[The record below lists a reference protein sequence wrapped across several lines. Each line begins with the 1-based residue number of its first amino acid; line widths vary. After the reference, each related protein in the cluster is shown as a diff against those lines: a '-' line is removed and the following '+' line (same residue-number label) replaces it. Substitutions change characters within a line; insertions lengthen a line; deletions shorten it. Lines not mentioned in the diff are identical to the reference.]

1 MMKAM
6 LSLLICLLPAPV
18 PAQAQ
23 AQRTFSWGGDA
34 EGGAPYQ
41 FPDPRNPASITGFEV
56 DIADALGGR
65 LGMTPRF
72 VQQQWDGLVP
82 GLERGEYDAVIA
94 GLEITEERLE
104 RINFSSP
111 YYYST
116 LSMTVRLDES
126 RIRKPEDLS
135 GHIAGTLKASLA
147 QRYLENLGGIEVRTY
162 DNQAHPYIDLLL
174 GRIDAVVMD
183 SPIAAYY
190 AYGPQVRNVELTSV
204 RFPIAIGIRKQDT
217 QLLSSVNDALRQM
230 REDGTLKKIFQR
242 WGLYNSPTADYF
254 GDREPVSNANAER
267 YNDYLAAMRTERNA
281 VERLQQYASFV
292 PLLLRGAMVTIEIS
306 IAAMVLAIA
315 WGLCLAVVRVFGPR
329 WAGWLAI
336 AFIEIIRGTPLLIQL
351 FVIFYGLPALGIRL
365 TPFLAAVIGLGLNYS
380 AYEAENYRAGIQ
392 SIPRGQMDAA
402 KSLGLTRRQTIQR
415 IVIPQAVRLVIPP
428 VTNDFIA
435 MLKDSSLVSVIT
447 MVELTK
453 VYGELASTYYDYI
466 GIGIL
471 TAAMYLLMGLPI
483 ARLSR
488 YLERRLSYMTA

>member
-6 LSLLICLLPAPV
+6 LSLLVCVLLTPLGAA
-18 PAQAQ
+18 AQS
-23 AQRTFSWGGDA
+23 QRVFSWGGDA

-41 FPDPRNPASITGFEV
+41 FPDPRDPERIIGFEV
-56 DIADALGGR
+56 DIADALGER
-65 LGMTPRF
+65 LRMTPRF

-147 QRYLENLGGIEVRTY
+147 QRYLESLGKVEVRTY

-204 RFPIAIGIRKQDT
+204 RFPIAIGIRKQDA
-217 QLLSSVNDALRQM
+217 QLLSALNNALRQM
-230 REDGTLKKIFQR
+230 REDGTLKRIFQR

-267 YNDYLAAMRTERNA
+267 YNDYLAAVQTERTA
-281 VERLQQYASFV
+281 VERLQQYVSFL
-292 PLLLRGAMVTIEIS
+292 PLLLRGAVVTIEIS

-329 WAGWLAI
+329 WAAWPAI
-336 AFIEIIRGTPLLIQL
+336 GFIEVVRGTPLLIQL
-351 FVIFYGLPALGIRL
+351 FVIFYGLPTLGIRL

-415 IVIPQAVRLVIPP
+415 IFIPQAVRLVIPP